1 MMIRLVFPPHF
12 SSLHDNNFGVKGY
25 YKVHKKEIIM
35 GYLAVK
41 DLKKT
46 RFLRERLE
54 KERELILTKD
64 GQPFA
69 LIIGIAPENVE
80 RSLAEIRRARFSTAV
95 MGARQK
101 AASNPPEQENIDD
114 EILKSRKK
122 RGIK

>member
-1 MMIRLVFPPHF
+1 
-12 SSLHDNNFGVKGY
+12 
-25 YKVHKKEIIM
+25 M

-69 LIIGIAPENVE
+69 LIIGIQPENVE
-80 RSLAEIRRARFSTAV
+80 RSLAEIRRAKFSAAV

-101 AASNPPEQENIDD
+101 AVSNPPGQEDMDN

>member
-1 MMIRLVFPPHF
+1 
-12 SSLHDNNFGVKGY
+12 
-25 YKVHKKEIIM
+25 M
-35 GYLAVK
+35 GYMAVK

-69 LIIGIAPENVE
+69 LIIGIPPENVE
-80 RSLAEIRRARFSTAV
+80 RSLAEIRRAKFSAAV

-101 AASNPPEQENIDD
+101 TVSNPPNQEDIDD
-114 EILKSRKK
+114 EILKSRKI
-122 RGIK
+122 RGLK

>member
-1 MMIRLVFPPHF
+1 MAYM
-12 SSLHDNNFGVKGY
+12 
-25 YKVHKKEIIM
+25 
-35 GYLAVK
+35 AVK

-46 RFLRERLE
+46 RSLRERLE

-69 LIIGIAPENVE
+69 LIIGIPPENVE
-80 RSLAEIRRARFSTAV
+80 KTLTEIRRAMFSTAV

-101 AASNPPEQENIDD
+101 AVLNPPGQRDIDD
-114 EILKSRKK
+114 EIMKSRRK

>member
-1 MMIRLVFPPHF
+1 
-12 SSLHDNNFGVKGY
+12 
-25 YKVHKKEIIM
+25 M

-69 LIIGIAPENVE
+69 LIIGIPPENVE
-80 RSLAEIRRARFSTAV
+80 RSIAEIRRAKFSAAV

-101 AASNPPEQENIDD
+101 AVSNPPGQGVIED
-114 EILKSRKK
+114 EILNSRKR
-122 RGIK
+122 RGIN